1 MASNSGNSNISHNS
15 LNHLYLW
22 IKGNKQEI
30 KANDIIKAKNQQLSF
45 KDLAFEA
52 FNHSLEFPK
61 FHGI

>member
-22 IKGNKQEI
+22 IKENKTKQKE
-30 KANDIIKAKNQQLSF
+30 NDTIKAKKQLSF
-45 KDLAFEA
+45 KDLTFEA
-52 FNHSLEFPK
+52 FDHSLESPK

>member
-30 KANDIIKAKNQQLSF
+30 KENYIIKAKNQLSF

-52 FNHSLEFPK
+52 FNNSLEFPK